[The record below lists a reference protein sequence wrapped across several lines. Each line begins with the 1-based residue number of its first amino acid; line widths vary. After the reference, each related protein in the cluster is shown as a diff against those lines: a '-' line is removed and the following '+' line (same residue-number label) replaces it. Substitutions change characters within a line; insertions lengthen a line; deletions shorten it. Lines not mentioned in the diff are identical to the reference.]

1 MLRRVVQR
9 SRPITSQI
17 SAIGVP
23 AATSSANRSFSATVN
38 GLCIGHLPDRSNS
51 IRATDALIP

>member
-9 SRPITSQI
+9 SRPIASQI
-17 SAIGVP
+17 SDIGVP
-23 AATSSANRSFSATVN
+23 AATSSAKRSFSATVN
-38 GLCIGHLPDRSNS
+38 GLCIGHLLIGSNS

>member
-1 MLRRVVQR
+1 MLRRVVHR

-17 SAIGVP
+17 SASGVF

-38 GLCIGHLPDRSNS
+38 GLCISHLPDRSNP
-51 IRATDALIP
+51 IRTTDALTH